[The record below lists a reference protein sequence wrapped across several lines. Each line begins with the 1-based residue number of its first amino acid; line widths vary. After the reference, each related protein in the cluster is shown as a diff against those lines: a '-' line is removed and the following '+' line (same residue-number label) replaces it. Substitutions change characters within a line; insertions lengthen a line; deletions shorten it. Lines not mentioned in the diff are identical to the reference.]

1 MQSIDFQARRKRVAQ
16 HARELGFD
24 AYLGTR
30 QGALHYL
37 SGAFMPWRGAVL
49 VTADGHCEFIYW
61 AMDASRVRAEGHEM
75 EMYEFEFSDF
85 PQLIRQRL
93 EHHGLTRG
101 KVALDLS
108 HPGAARA
115 RAALDGSRGFLCH
128 EALDAIVQT
137 VGRANQFIQDR
148 KPWALAKDP
157 ANRAELEWV
166 LASLIRRLARQAA
179 YLSPFMP
186 EKAEALWSAI
196 GGPGRASA
204 QRFETLDRIE
214 GDKAVLD
221 CTADKARERWRDE
234 SRSRALFEREDQ
246 GSAGPH
252 MLDRSFSGTY
262 R

>member
-93 EHHGLTRG
+93 EHQE
-101 KVALDLS
+101 VE
-108 HPGAARA
+108 RA
-115 RAALDGSRGFLCH
+115 SERVEQQRRDEH
-128 EALDAIVQT
+128 
-137 VGRANQFIQDR
+137 R
-148 KPWALAKDP
+148 KHDPDP
-157 ANRAELEWV
+157 AGPADAEQFLPAPGEQPDAGRKNDRAVDAGL
-166 LASLIRRLARQAA
+166 
-179 YLSPFMP
+179 P
-186 EKAEALWSAI
+186 
-196 GGPGRASA
+196 GP
-204 QRFETLDRIE
+204 
-214 GDKAVLD
+214 
-221 CTADKARERWRDE
+221 
-234 SRSRALFEREDQ
+234 
-246 GSAGPH
+246 
-252 MLDRSFSGTY
+252 
-262 R
+262 